1 MYMQKVFTHKPSIKL
16 EELDVTYQD
25 GSRFYLS
32 PNGEKYPSVTTVTGW
47 EKNQF
52 FAKWRA
58 ENPKE
63 SKRILCRGNQLHD
76 LIERYLKNENIELL
90 EESPVVATLFSQM
103 KDTLNNIDN
112 IYALEAP
119 LWSKT
124 LKLAGRVDC
133 VAEYDGKISIIDF
146 KGSTKQKRKQY
157 IENYML
163 QSTAYAIMYHEMT
176 GVPINEFH
184 VIVSAENG
192 MPCKVFSGDPMDY
205 VPRLHETIK
214 KFREQNNYI
223 VV

>member
-1 MYMQKVFTHKPSIKL
+1 MQKVFTHKPSIKL